1 MILTNTSLEIHFS
14 EEEYHNDSDKFDT
27 YCHYMKNFD
36 DKIEDML
43 DDEDELYTVLIDGGF
58 IKTAASGDSNFSM
71 IEDYIE
77 MEEEPFDTLTI
88 SGNDVRKSFTVRF
101 PSRLI
106 ILEDFRHALQGVMDS
121 KHGQSK
127 GVLENIITKLAMENF
142 KPKLDNDP
150 AQLQFDKFFESY
162 SNPLDGVDY
171 MLSGNTHFNYG
182 DLEFTNLKMLFPKM
196 DNKNY
201 QFVQFVDDM
210 YPHIIN
216 AFRLYALHMLKTVA
230 TNPEEFEDLSKK
242 YNYPQLYKLYYKY
255 L

>member
-1 MILTNTSLEIHFS
+1 
-14 EEEYHNDSDKFDT
+14 
-27 YCHYMKNFD
+27 
-36 DKIEDML
+36 
-43 DDEDELYTVLIDGGF
+43 
-58 IKTAASGDSNFSM
+58 
-71 IEDYIE
+71 
-77 MEEEPFDTLTI
+77 
-88 SGNDVRKSFTVRF
+88 
-101 PSRLI
+101 
-106 ILEDFRHALQGVMDS
+106 MDS